1 MSDNTFSII
10 LIILFLMYALFPDN
24 YKFSLTFGSPD
35 PEPDSEDSED
45 SVESEP
51 LPPMTR
57 YVAHDGAGE
66 LFECETEEEAR
77 AFCLV
82 AIQKLRA
89 DSKTGWGVAIDRVWW
104 AEVKQ
109 TTKPVDEKEDDYQL
123 VDKG

>member
-10 LIILFLMYALFPDN
+10 LIILILGYILFPDN

-35 PEPDSEDSED
+35 PDPESDSE
-45 SVESEP
+45 ESEH

-104 AEVKQ
+104 SEVKQ
-109 TTKPVDEKEDDYQL
+109 VTEPVDEKEDDYQL